1 MLKNFKTSE
10 ILILLITIVVIF
22 VSEYHYIVEGDAN
35 KAIFIGLWPP
45 TILGFLI
52 YINLKTKK

>member
-1 MLKNFKTSE
+1 M
-10 ILILLITIVVIF
+10 ITVVVIF
-22 VSEYHYIVEGDAN
+22 VSEYHYIVDGDVN

-52 YINLKTKK
+52 YINLKSKK